1 MSLFFKLGTEV
12 KQRTFSDWHIQ
23 GVPCQSY
30 TQSISSSQSVLFV
43 CWICFGT
50 CWPLIDMGAGAGK
63 TLLWCGANNALS
75 VTLPQMFGPRAYTGF
90 IVVQKPGRFLS
101 CSHSL
106 PSRFI
111 SVIQT
116 ALNKNDRPHLYL
128 DPQIIVQLSAKA
140 SDLLVCQQ
148 KIFRLSFRWADSKP
162 SERNVWRRMCGSEVL
177 LLLHSQSQH

>member
-1 MSLFFKLGTEV
+1 MSLSFKLGTEV
-12 KQRTFSDWHIQ
+12 KQRAVSDWHIQ

-75 VTLPQMFGPRAYTGF
+75 VTLPQMFGPRAYTGI

-106 PSRFI
+106 SSRFI

-128 DPQIIVQLSAKA
+128 DPPNYRSTLGQGFWPSCVSAK
-140 SDLLVCQQ
+140 DLQTFFLLGWFQA
-148 KIFRLSFRWADSKP
+148 KWKKRLKVD
-162 SERNVWRRMCGSEVL
+162 V
-177 LLLHSQSQH
+177 